1 MQKFKQN
8 ETTATYRRIYMF
20 LASPADGYTPV
31 TSLSGATVNLFRN
44 GVAFGSQPLTPAT
57 LTHISVGHWYYEIPQ
72 IYLSDLGI
80 LTVTVSDTNIRPV
93 VLMAEVLNY
102 DWMQPSGATA
112 AQVWAYADRQLTA
125 SLDPTATQI
134 WSAATRTLTG
144 PVTVS
149 GNVTVGGFTVGA
161 ISSSAFANSAINL
174 RLANDPLPSSARFT
188 TYDSFSGYPLLSQSA
203 QHQVSITG
211 SHHAA
216 ADVHEFQPN
225 VLTSTATDATFVNE
239 LVDAVW
245 DELLS
250 THTTTGS
257 AGKRLLDL
265 ASVYTGITG
274 VVTSA
279 VNATYSTFS
288 TNLTAIDETYD
299 EQTIVFTT
307 GNCAGQSVPITEYLQ
322 TNGRITTEDPFTS
335 EPQPGDVFSI
345 IPIHIH
351 KRTQIADTLL
361 NRLLDSSGSSS
372 DVMNERT
379 VRSALRAMRNKII
392 VNAGTMTVY
401 KEDDDTPAWE
411 GTLSNTVDVTVNPDG
426 GNS

>member
-20 LASPADGYTPV
+20 LASPTDGYTPV

-44 GVAFGSQPLTPAT
+44 GVAFGSQPLTPAS

-93 VLMAEVLNY
+93 VLMAQVVNY
-102 DWMQPSGATA
+102 DWTVSTGATA
-112 AQVWAYADRQLTA
+112 QQVWEY
-125 SLDPTATQI
+125 
-134 WSAATRTLTG
+134 ATRTLTG
-144 PVTVS
+144 SVTVS
-149 GNVTVGGFTVGA
+149 GNVTVGGFTAGA
-161 ISSSAFANSAINL
+161 ITSSAIANSAITL
-174 RLANDPLPSSARFT
+174 RLANDPIASNARFT
-188 TYDSFSGYPLLSQSA
+188 TFDSFAGYPLLSTTA
-203 QHQVSITG
+203 NHQVAVNTQN
-211 SHHAA
+211 HAA
-216 ADVHEFQPN
+216 ANVHQFQNN
-225 VLTSTATDATFVNE
+225 VITSNATDASFVDE

-250 THTTTGS
+250 THTTSGS
-257 AGKRLLDL
+257 AGKSLLDL

-279 VNATYSTFS
+279 INATFSTFS

-335 EPQPGDVFSI
+335 EPQPGDVFSV

-392 VNAGTMTVY
+392 VNTGTMTVY
-401 KEDDDTPAWE
+401 KEDDATPAWE
-411 GTLSNTVDVTVNPDG
+411 GTISNTADVTVNPDG
-426 GNS
+426 GSS